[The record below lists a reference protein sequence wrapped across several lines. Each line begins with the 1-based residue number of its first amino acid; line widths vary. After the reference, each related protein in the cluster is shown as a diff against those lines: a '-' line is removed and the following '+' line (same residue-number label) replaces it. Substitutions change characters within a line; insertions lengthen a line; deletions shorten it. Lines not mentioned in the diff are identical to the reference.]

1 MVIALPIKTIQ
12 RLALSSL
19 TGVTVMLSAQGCLS
33 GADTAPAGTVVGLNA
48 TPYTYTPL
56 ATLPPSSTILWP
68 TATPTD
74 APLPTPTPHHNPT
87 GTATAM
93 QQYVVQP
100 GDTLWSIALSFGLTV
115 DDLVAANPGIDPNTI
130 YPHQVLIIP
139 LNGTPIPP
147 NSTLPQGA
155 IAYVSTGGE
164 RLRLRAG
171 PSTAEAV
178 LAMLDDNT
186 ELHIVGR
193 SDDFYWLE
201 VTALPS
207 GLHGWVMRQYVETL
221 IPLENVPVTFN
232 TPALPTNAPLATP
245 SSQNYPYIENITPH
259 ARDIFLR
266 GQSLGN
272 RPTVFSKVG
281 DSITANEA
289 FLVPIGLGDYNLRD
303 HTYLQPVIDYFSQTV
318 ARDANSFANTSL
330 AAKGGWSAWQVITPR
345 YADPTLC
352 QAGETPLECE
362 YRLVR
367 PSIALIMLGT
377 NDVMTTPS
385 GTYESWMRQIVKI
398 SLERGVIP
406 VLSTIPDF
414 KREGYEERVLELNG
428 IIRRL
433 AYEYDI
439 PLWDYWAALQDLPN
453 KGLSDDGVHPSWA
466 VPADF
471 KPYFLQ
477 YGMTMRNLT
486 ALQALDAIWRQ
497 VILAGQPAPN
507 PD

>member
-1 MVIALPIKTIQ
+1 MTVTLTATTKRWAISLLTGALV
-12 RLALSSL
+12 ALS
-19 TGVTVMLSAQGCLS
+19 VQGCLPS
-33 GADTAPAGTVVGLNA
+33 MDRAPAGTVVGVNA
-48 TPYTYTPL
+48 TPYTYVPLVTPSPPPI
-56 ATLPPSSTILWP
+56 ASLPGTNPP
-68 TATPTD
+68 
-74 APLPTPTPHHNPT
+74 PTPTPSAHPT
-87 GTATAM
+87 PTSTVAGS

-100 GDTLWSIALSFGLTV
+100 GDTLWDIALAFGLTV
-115 DDLVAANPGIDPNTI
+115 DELIAANPGIDPDAI
-130 YPHQVLIIP
+130 RPDQVLIIP
-139 LNGTPIPP
+139 VSGTANPP
-147 NSTLPQGA
+147 DTGPPDSVT
-155 IAYVSTGGE
+155 AYVSAGGE

-178 LAMLDDNT
+178 IALLDDQT
-186 ELHIVGR
+186 ELHIEGR

-201 VTALPS
+201 VTVLPS
-207 GLHGWVMRQYVETL
+207 GLHGWVMRQYVEAL
-221 IPLENVPVTFN
+221 IPLEGVPVTFT
-232 TPALPTNAPLATP
+232 TPALPTDIP
-245 SSQNYPYIENITPH
+245 STNSPPQNYPYIENITPH
-259 ARDIFLR
+259 AREIFLL

-272 RPTVFSKVG
+272 RPNVFSKVG

-289 FLVPIGLGDYNLRD
+289 FLVPIGVGDYNLRD
-303 HTYLQPVIDYFSQTV
+303 HTYLQPVIDYFSQAT

-352 QAGETPLECE
+352 QAGEAPLECE
-362 YRLVR
+362 YRIVR

-385 GTYESWMRQIVKI
+385 GTYESWMRQIVEI

-414 KREGYEERVLELNG
+414 KREGYEERVPELNG

-433 AYEYDI
+433 AYEYEI

-453 KGLSDDGVHPSWA
+453 KGLSDDGVHPGWA

-477 YGMTMRNLT
+477 YGMTVRNLT

-497 VILAGQPAPN
+497 VILAGQPAPA
-507 PD
+507 P

>member
-1 MVIALPIKTIQ
+1 MATTLTKATK
-12 RLALSSL
+12 RLVTSLLIGTLVALS
-19 TGVTVMLSAQGCLS
+19 APGCLP
-33 GADTAPAGTVVGLNA
+33 GMDAAPAGTVVGLNA
-48 TPYTYTPL
+48 TPYTYAPL
-56 ATLPPSSTILWP
+56 ATLPPSLT
-68 TATPTD
+68 
-74 APLPTPTPHHNPT
+74 APLPAISPCPKLTPLPLLTPTNAAPS
-87 GTATAM
+87 G

-100 GDTLWSIALSFGLTV
+100 GDTLWGIALAFGLTV
-115 DDLVAANPGIDPNTI
+115 GELIAANPGINPDAIQPD
-130 YPHQVLIIP
+130 QVLVIP
-139 LNGTPIPP
+139 TNGMVNPP
-147 NSTLPQGA
+147 DTDPPGSVT
-155 IAYVSTGGE
+155 AYVSTGGE

-171 PSTAEAV
+171 PSTTEAV
-178 LAMLDDNT
+178 LATLDDQT
-186 ELHIVGR
+186 ELHIEGR

-207 GLHGWVMRQYVETL
+207 GLRGWVMRQYVEAL
-221 IPLENVPVTFN
+221 IPLESVPITFI
-232 TPALPTNAPLATP
+232 TPALPTDVPSASPTP
-245 SSQNYPYIENITPH
+245 QNYPYIENITPH
-259 ARDIFLR
+259 AREVFLL

-272 RPTVFSKVG
+272 RPNVFSKVG

-289 FLVPIGLGDYNLRD
+289 FLVPIGVGDYNLRD
-303 HTYLQPVIDYFSQTV
+303 HTYLQPVIDYFSQAT

-330 AAKGGWSAWQVITPR
+330 AARGGWSAWQVITPR

-352 QAGETPLECE
+352 QEGEAPLECE
-362 YRLVR
+362 YRIVR
-367 PSIALIMLGT
+367 PSVALIMLGT

-385 GTYESWMRQIVKI
+385 GTYESWMRQIVEI

-414 KREGYEERVLELNG
+414 KREGYEERVPELNG

-433 AYEYDI
+433 AYEYEI

-453 KGLSDDGVHPSWA
+453 KGLSDDGVHPGWA

-477 YGMTMRNLT
+477 YGMTVRNLT

-497 VILAGQPAPN
+497 VILAGQPAPA
-507 PD
+507 P

>member
-1 MVIALPIKTIQ
+1 MTVIHTKIIQ
-12 RLALSSL
+12 TLVLVLLA
-19 TGVTVMLSAQGCLS
+19 GVTVALGTQGCFL
-33 GADTAPAGTVVGLNA
+33 GTDTTPAGTVVGLNA
-48 TPYTYTPL
+48 TPYTYVPL
-56 ATLPPSSTILWP
+56 ATLPPTL
-68 TATPTD
+68 
-74 APLPTPTPHHNPT
+74 LPTSTSFDTPSIPTSTPDASPAST
-87 GTATAM
+87 GS

-100 GDTLWSIALSFGLTV
+100 GDTLWGIALTFGLTV
-115 DDLVAANPGIDPNTI
+115 DDLIAANPGIDPDAI
-130 YPHQVLIIP
+130 YPDQVLIIP
-139 LNGTPIPP
+139 SSGTPLQTA
-147 NSTLPQGA
+147 SGLLEGVT
-155 IAYVSTGGE
+155 AYVSAGGE

-171 PSTAEAV
+171 PNTAEAV
-178 LAMLDDNT
+178 LAMLDDGT

-221 IPLENVPVTFN
+221 IPLEDVPVTFI
-232 TPALPTNAPLATP
+232 TPALPTGDPPANPGP
-245 SSQNYPYIENITPH
+245 EGYPYIENITPH
-259 ARDIFLR
+259 AREIFLL

-272 RPTVFSKVG
+272 RPNVFSKVG

-303 HTYLQPVIDYFSQTV
+303 HTYLQPVIDYFSQVV

-352 QAGETPLECE
+352 QVGESPLECE

-385 GTYESWMRQIVKI
+385 GTYESWMRQIVEV

-414 KREGYEERVLELNG
+414 KREGYEERVPELNN

-433 AYEYDI
+433 AYEYEI
-439 PLWDYWAALQDLPN
+439 PLWDYWSALQDLPN
-453 KGLSDDGVHPSWA
+453 KGLSDDGVHPGWA

-477 YGMTMRNLT
+477 YGMTVRNLT
-486 ALQALDAIWRQ
+486 ALQALDAVWRQ
-497 VILAGQPAPN
+497 VILVGQPAPT
-507 PD
+507 P